1 MSINVSDLSKKML
14 VACKGVLKDNWP
26 DIKEYAESETK
37 KLAQALVLIEKLH
50 LAGKITKKQAKLHLD
65 IQKNSMRIVLLAIEG
80 MGVLMVE
87 KAINAALAVVKD
99 TVNSALNFKLL

>member
-14 VACKGVLKDNWP
+14 VACKGVLSANWP

-37 KLAQALVLIEKLH
+37 KLAQTIIMIEKLH
-50 LAGKITKKQAKLHLD
+50 LTGKITKKQAKLLLD
-65 IQKNSMRIVLLAIEG
+65 IQKNSMRIVLLAVEG

-99 TVNSALNFKLL
+99 AVNTALNFKLF

>member
-1 MSINVSDLSKKML
+1 MNINVSDLSKKML
-14 VACKGVLKDNWP
+14 AASKTVLKDKWP

-37 KLAQALVLIEKLH
+37 KLAQTVAMIQKLH
-50 LAGKITKKQAKLHLD
+50 LTGKITKKQAKLHLD

-80 MGVLMVE
+80 MGVLLVE
-87 KAINAALAVVKD
+87 NAINAALSVVKD